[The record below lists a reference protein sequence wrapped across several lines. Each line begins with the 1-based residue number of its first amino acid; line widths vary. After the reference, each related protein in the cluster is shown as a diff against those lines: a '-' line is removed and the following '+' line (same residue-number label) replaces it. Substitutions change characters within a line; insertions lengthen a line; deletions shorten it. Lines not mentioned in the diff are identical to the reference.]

1 MFIYSNTLTA
11 YMSVANTGQVV
22 EPGTPAGPG
31 GGPDGGG
38 RGRTQPA
45 GAPIEIDI
53 NGKNY
58 AAPKPSMTGE
68 EIKRL
73 AGGPLDYMLILVGAS
88 GDDRQVD
95 DGESVD
101 LEAGM
106 RFRIL
111 NPSTFG

>member
-1 MFIYSNTLTA
+1 
-11 YMSVANTGQVV
+11 MSVANTGQVV

-38 RGRTQPA
+38 RGGTQSIEK
-45 GAPIEIDI
+45 PIEIEI

-58 AAPKPSMTGE
+58 AVPKASMTGE

-88 GDDRQVD
+88 ENDRQVA
-95 DGESVD
+95 DGESVS